1 MDGWTYPLWPIHLKP
16 KPDELLSSWIVRLA
30 RAHGMKVQ
38 TFCQMMFG
46 REQAIWNRDIDK
58 LAPTALLDRLCELTG
73 ATREQ
78 AWGATLQAYEG
89 ILFERHNPFG
99 HTQWIL
105 PLGIYHR
112 TRKRFGL
119 LYCPL
124 CLKEDDEPYFRKQ
137 WRLAFHLVCD
147 QHGTLM
153 SDRCP
158 SCGMAV
164 VFFRR
169 ELGHRSAL
177 DGGEITRCHACGFD
191 LRHAP
196 AYDPPSPDGQV
207 LAMLRSLIMF
217 RDIGWWF
224 AGNQQIPYSHLFFDV
239 FHHLAVLI
247 GSKAG
252 RKLRGEIERRT
263 GIRLPDCAP
272 GNAKLEMRSFWERYW
287 LIVVAHWLL
296 QYWPR
301 RFVDINLDAGMSS
314 AWVLRG
320 EHLPWWFEQ
329 TVRENLTRAT
339 YAPCEDEVAKVAE
352 YLSHC
357 GQAISRKAIGRI
369 LGGSDYKATKMYA
382 AKHASPW
389 PRTTDEFDRLIN
401 TLNRRQ
407 TSLKEESMSWL
418 LGERD
423 RLAIILMRTTG
434 WGAKRVLGIKLLEVR
449 DSLQGFLLGELAY
462 AIDAYLSRMRT
473 ALLGVEGGKFLFVG
487 RKRDGVS
494 IDALALRVRKLHR
507 MSFADG
513 QSLF

>member
-16 KPDELLSSWIVRLA
+16 KSDELLSSWIVRLA

-58 LAPTALLDRLCELTG
+58 LAPAALLDRLCELTG
-73 ATREQ
+73 TTREQ
-78 AWGATLQAYEG
+78 TWGTTLNAYEG
-89 ILFERHNPFG
+89 ILYERHNPYG
-99 HTQWIL
+99 CTQWIL

-119 LYCPL
+119 LYCPR

-147 QHGTLM
+147 RHGTLM

-169 ELGHRSAL
+169 ELGHRNEL

-191 LRHAP
+191 LCQAP
-196 AYDPPSPDGQV
+196 AYDPPGPDGQV

-239 FHHLAVLI
+239 LHHLAVLI
-247 GSKAG
+247 GSRAG
-252 RKLRGEIERRT
+252 RKLRGEIERRMD
-263 GIRLPDCAP
+263 ISLPNRTP
-272 GNAKLEMRSFWERYW
+272 GNAKLEMRPFWERYW
-287 LIVVAHWLL
+287 LIIVAYWLL
-296 QYWPR
+296 QQWPQ

-320 EHLPWWFEQ
+320 ECLPWWFEQ
-329 TVRENLTRAT
+329 TVRTNLNCAV
-339 YAPCEDEVAKVAE
+339 YVPCVEELASVADFLKAQGRQV
-352 YLSHC
+352 SI
-357 GQAISRKAIGRI
+357 GAISRV
-369 LGGSDYKATKMYA
+369 LGGRDYA
-382 AKHASPW
+382 AAKQILTMGLHAG
-389 PRTTDEFDRLIN
+389 TDSR
-401 TLNRRQ
+401 
-407 TSLKEESMSWL
+407 
-418 LGERD
+418 
-423 RLAIILMRTTG
+423 
-434 WGAKRVLGIKLLEVR
+434 AKR
-449 DSLQGFLLGELAY
+449 S
-462 AIDAYLSRMRT
+462 T
-473 ALLGVEGGKFLFVG
+473 
-487 RKRDGVS
+487 
-494 IDALALRVRKLHR
+494 
-507 MSFADG
+507 
-513 QSLF
+513 